1 MAAQLSDSSLVAGYK
16 QTVRAIRQGRAVKVF
31 IATDADPAIFE
42 TVKKTAEIAG
52 IPAKETTMRE
62 LGRACGIDVPTS
74 AAACVTL
81 KGNYSISTKER
92 EKIKSD
98 FPHFDSKIG
107 Q

>member
-1 MAAQLSDSSLVAGYK
+1 
-16 QTVRAIRQGRAVKVF
+16 
-31 IATDADPAIFE
+31 
-42 TVKKTAEIAG
+42 
-52 IPAKETTMRE
+52 MRE